1 MSSERAVEVSLR
13 YERKCWRKGFQHVA
27 GVDEAGRGPLAGPVV
42 AAAVIFPRAF
52 FLPEVND
59 SKQLSGEQREE
70 LYGRIMASASAVGVG
85 VVDHVVIDEINILQ
99 ATYRAMHDATRRLA
113 ITPDHLL
120 IDGNRFEPDGIPFT
134 TIIDGDALSLC
145 IAAASIVAKVTRD
158 RIMVGYDA
166 VYPAYGFARHKGYA
180 TPEHRE
186 AIFKLGY
193 SPIHRRSFVLKT
205 QLELAFDELP
215 TIG

>member
-1 MSSERAVEVSLR
+1 MSSEDASTISLR
-13 YERKCWRKGFQHVA
+13 YEEEYWRRGLRNVA

-42 AAAVIFPRAF
+42 AAAVIFPQGF
-52 FLPEVND
+52 FLPDVND
-59 SKQLSGEQREE
+59 SKQLSGDEREE

-99 ATYRAMHDATRRLA
+99 ATYRAMHEATRQLA
-113 ITPDHLL
+113 VTPDHLL

-134 TIIDGDALSLC
+134 TIIDGDALSLS

-158 RIMVGYDA
+158 RIMVEYDA
-166 VYPAYGFARHKGYA
+166 LYPAYGFARHKGYA

-186 AIFKLGY
+186 AIFRLGY

-215 TIG
+215 TAG